1 MYNENFYEG
10 KDRIM
15 SNGNVI
21 LYEKNDDDGLY
32 YKKNG
37 SFLAFFWFF
46 NKMLFYTSFS
56 KKIPVSGKEVDL
68 NHKEKRNLL
77 LLLRFWVGCFV
88 LMVILLGFGIP
99 LLCLNILFKL
109 AVAMTAV
116 GAVCLVIHLAL
127 TTLMSYFPAIGCQ
140 SEENDYV
147 SLGPQDIPKGY
158 QLGDTIIP
166 IIESKK
172 EEKSEDKI

>member
-1 MYNENFYEG
+1 
-10 KDRIM
+10 M
-15 SNGNVI
+15 SDKNVI
-21 LYEKNDDDGLY
+21 LYKKCKNGLY

-56 KKIPVSGKEVDL
+56 KKIPVSGKEIDL
-68 NHKEKRNLL
+68 SDKIARDFVIS
-77 LLLRFWVGCFV
+77 LRFLVGCFIS
-88 LMVILLGFGIP
+88 MIILLGFGVP

-127 TTLMSYFPAIGCQ
+127 TTLVSYLFAIGYQ
-140 SEENDYV
+140 NKENDYV

-172 EEKSEDKI
+172 EEKSKDKT

>member
-1 MYNENFYEG
+1 
-10 KDRIM
+10 M
-15 SNGNVI
+15 SDKNVI
-21 LYEKNDDDGLY
+21 LYKKCKNGLY

-46 NKMLFYTSFS
+46 NKVLFYTSFS

-68 NHKEKRNLL
+68 NHKEERNLL
-77 LLLRFWVGCFV
+77 LFLRFLVGCFIS
-88 LMVILLGFGIP
+88 MIILLGFGVP
-99 LLCLNILFKL
+99 LLCLNILFEL

-127 TTLMSYFPAIGCQ
+127 TTLVSYLFAIGYQ
-140 SEENDYV
+140 NKENDYV
-147 SLGPQDIPKGY
+147 SLGPQNIPKGY

-172 EEKSEDKI
+172 EEKSKDKT

>member
-1 MYNENFYEG
+1 
-10 KDRIM
+10 M
-15 SNGNVI
+15 SDKNVI
-21 LYEKNDDDGLY
+21 LYEKSDDGLY
-32 YKKNG
+32 FKKNG

-56 KKIPVSGKEVDL
+56 KKIPVSGKEIDL
-68 NHKEKRNLL
+68 SDETARNFVIS
-77 LLLRFWVGCFV
+77 LRFLVGCFIS
-88 LMVILLGFGIP
+88 MIILLGFGVP

-127 TTLMSYFPAIGCQ
+127 TTVVSYLLAIGYRNK
-140 SEENDYV
+140 ENDYV
-147 SLGPQDIPKGY
+147 PLGPQDIPKGY

-172 EEKSEDKI
+172 EEKSKDKT